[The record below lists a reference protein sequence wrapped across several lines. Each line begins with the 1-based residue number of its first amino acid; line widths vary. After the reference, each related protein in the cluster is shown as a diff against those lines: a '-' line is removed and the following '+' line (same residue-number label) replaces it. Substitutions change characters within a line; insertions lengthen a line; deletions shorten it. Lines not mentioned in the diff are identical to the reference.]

1 MKILELLYEEAK
13 YNVLKGRY
21 PFEIQDCDV
30 LAGIQARLELGP
42 FNPQIHTAEFFR
54 FEHFYF
60 PLKFFL
66 IKF

>member
-13 YNVLKGRY
+13 CNVLKGRY
-21 PFEIQDCDV
+21 PFEMQDCDV

-54 FEHFYF
+54 
-60 PLKFFL
+60 
-66 IKF
+66 